1 MEKSDH
7 EDNKSHHEG
16 TSDHEDNKSQ
26 EESESIKSKV
36 RGPSITVKP
45 TRSRPI
51 VKYNKR
57 GVGVGTV
64 ARKLATF
71 EGIVARTMCPITYA
85 SWFDVDEDT
94 KEDMWQC
101 INQHYVV
108 HPNTR
113 KQTLQSIG
121 NKWKQFKYTLY
132 DQYIKPLKDD
142 PEAKK
147 ELLKPPEKYPFLQ
160 EKDWKFFVST
170 RTTKAWQVS

>member
-7 EDNKSHHEG
+7 DERSDQED
-16 TSDHEDNKSQ
+16 TQ
-26 EESESIKSKV
+26 SIKSKNNK
-36 RGPSITVKP
+36 RGPSIKTKP
-45 TRSRPI
+45 TRSRPV

-57 GVGVGTV
+57 GVAVGPV
-64 ARKLATF
+64 ATKLTTF

-85 SWFDVDEDT
+85 SWFDVHDGL

-121 NKWKQFKYTLY
+121 NKWKQFKYHLY
-132 DQYIKPLKDD
+132 DKYIKPKKDD
-142 PEAKK
+142 PDAKK
-147 ELLKPPEKYPFLQ
+147 ALLKPPAKYPFVE
-160 EKDWKFFVST
+160 EKDWKLFVST
-170 RTTKAWQVS
+170 RITKAWEVS